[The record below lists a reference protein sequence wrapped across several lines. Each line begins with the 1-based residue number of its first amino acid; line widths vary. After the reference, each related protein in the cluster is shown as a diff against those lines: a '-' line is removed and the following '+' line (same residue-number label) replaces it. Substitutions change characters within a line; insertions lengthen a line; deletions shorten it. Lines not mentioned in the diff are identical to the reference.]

1 MTQVN
6 KQGMRL
12 RQTENPRKKNN
23 FWLLQAIVAML
34 ANVVLLLTTG
44 KLVGI
49 TNTTVAVMA
58 AVGAYLCIMYGLLL
72 RIRKPHW
79 FFYLALLILLILAL
93 VCRNQVL
100 EGYRLFWSR
109 MSDAKVRGT
118 GWLLPEWELQLPEE
132 KSGLCLTLFVWYRI
146 CCQLYRWQQG
156 LFRS

>member
-49 TNTTVAVMA
+49 TDTTVAVMA

-93 VCRNQVL
+93 VFFVL
-100 EGYRLFWSR
+100 GIAYRFIMVKCPFCGDHL
-109 MSDAKVRGT
+109 MGNKKIPQICPGCGSDLHKMEEYKGT
-118 GWLLPEWELQLPEE
+118 EE
-132 KSGLCLTLFVWYRI
+132 SDDDSETEA
-146 CCQLYRWQQG
+146 Q
-156 LFRS
+156 